1 MTRLL
6 RAGLL
11 TAAGCLLI
19 AGCGGGDDGGSSA
32 SSSSSGAATTTSSA
46 SSSVSSSSAPSSS
59 APPDA
64 AAFCA
69 DATPVVTRLSS
80 ALEAAESQGVAALP
94 PLLDQAVTA
103 FDGVTAPAEVAADWQ
118 AVRDGVAQLRD
129 QVGAID
135 PDSPD
140 AGAQVDAAVA
150 AVEGSAAGPALSR
163 VGTYY
168 QQNCGTPAAP
178 TS

>member
-46 SSSVSSSSAPSSS
+46 SSSAPSSS